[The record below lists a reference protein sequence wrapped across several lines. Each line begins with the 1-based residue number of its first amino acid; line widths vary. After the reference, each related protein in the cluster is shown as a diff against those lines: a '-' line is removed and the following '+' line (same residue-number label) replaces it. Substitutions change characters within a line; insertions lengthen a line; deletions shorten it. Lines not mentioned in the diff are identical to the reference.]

1 MRVLADDVEIKNSTF
16 TVATLGLGEFPRN
29 LSGAFTLQNF
39 PQNGG
44 TTRVQWQEGTQ
55 NFVITNAS
63 GNSPGGGS
71 NNPGTQLE
79 NPAPGSFQSGL
90 GLISGWV
97 CNANRIDIDVDGRA
111 TLQAAYR
118 TGRADT
124 QGTCGDTN
132 NGYGLLVNW
141 NLLGDGPHSVRVL
154 ADGVE
159 VGRSTF
165 TVATLG
171 LGEFPRG
178 LGGTFT
184 LSGFPQAGRSTQIQ
198 WQESIQNFA
207 IIAVQ

>member
-1 MRVLADDVEIKNSTF
+1 MVAPRFKQHTAQAVTIPRADCGDTNNGFGLLFNWNLLSPGSHRVRVLADNVEVASSTF

-79 NPAPGSFQSGL
+79 NPAPGSFQSGI

-118 TGRADT
+118 NR
-124 QGTCGDTN
+124 
-132 NGYGLLVNW
+132 
-141 NLLGDGPHSVRVL
+141 
-154 ADGVE
+154 
-159 VGRSTF
+159 
-165 TVATLG
+165 
-171 LGEFPRG
+171 PR
-178 LGGTFT
+178 
-184 LSGFPQAGRSTQIQ
+184 
-198 WQESIQNFA
+198 
-207 IIAVQ
+207 